1 MSKTNKLSK
10 KQQALE
16 SLFQLYQEMSDQV
29 KRTKTNDNK
38 NKNKN
43 NNKNETQNKSKTQNK
58 NQKNKQTKQEEI
70 RSCIVFKPTLR
81 WEPIYKYSHLDPTL
95 KLHGEI
101 MDFYEAIKPTEQ
113 NQRTRDKIVREITK
127 IVKSKWKESTIE
139 IYGSYAS
146 GCYLPFSDIDLTVLI
161 PSTVQSCEELVQR
174 LGSILRSKK
183 NQKKF
188 KEVVVIKTAKVPIV
202 KLKDKENEISIDI
215 SFNLKNCRKAVEL
228 TKLQIQTYPPLLP
241 LLLLIKFFLKQH
253 NLNEP
258 FYGGIGSYSLMLM
271 IVSHLQM
278 HPCVNEFP
286 TIANLGTLLIDF
298 FDLYAKF
305 NYITTGISIN
315 NNGYYFN
322 KQIVGVFDFTQPHL
336 PYVQD
341 PLDSKNN
348 TTRSSYGI
356 LECREAFASAYKSL
370 AQHASLKPI
379 LNINNYNNNKQLED
393 EYKEEYYPQKRLRKN
408 RNQFNQKF

>member
-1 MSKTNKLSK
+1 MSKTHKQTK
-10 KQQALE
+10 KQQAFN
-16 SLFQLYQEMSDQV
+16 SLFHLYQEMTEQV
-29 KRTKTNDNK
+29 KRTKTNE
-38 NKNKN
+38 
-43 NNKNETQNKSKTQNK
+43 NKNETKNKSKTQNK
-58 NQKNKQTKQEEI
+58 QTKQKETK
-70 RSCIVFKPTLR
+70 SCIVFKPTLR

-101 MDFYEAIKPTEQ
+101 MDFYEAIKPTEK
-113 NQRTRDKIVREITK
+113 NKRTRDKIVREITK
-127 IVKSKWKESTIE
+127 IVKSKWKESTIAV
-139 IYGSYAS
+139 YGSYAS

-161 PSTVQSCEELVQR
+161 PDTVQSCEELVQK

-183 NQKKF
+183 YQKKF
-188 KEVVVIKTAKVPIV
+188 KEVIVIKTAKVPIV
-202 KLKDKENEISIDI
+202 KLKDKEYEISIDI
-215 SFNLKNCRKAVEL
+215 SFNLKNCQKAVKL
-228 TKLQIQTYPPLLP
+228 TKLQIKTYPPLLP

-253 NLNEP
+253 SLNEP

-278 HPCVNEFP
+278 HPCVNELP

-298 FDLYAKF
+298 FHLYAKF

-370 AQHASLKPI
+370 AQNASLKLI
-379 LNINNYNNNKQLED
+379 LNINDNKGNNNQQSED

-408 RNQFNQKF
+408 RNRFNQKF